1 MSEMVERIVR
11 EVVIAEIDTEAL
23 TVTLVDGRVWPIT
36 AMFIGSEDCD
46 DPNLAATFVA
56 GAGEQW
62 ISERFSDFVEK
73 IK

>member
-1 MSEMVERIVR
+1 MTR

-23 TVTLVDGRVWPIT
+23 TVTLKDGRVWPIT
-36 AMFIGSEDCD
+36 HLFGQNKEDCD
-46 DPNLAATFVA
+46 DPDLADGFVA